1 MFSALLNIAR
11 LLIRP
16 EWIRRHHPN
25 AQVRQGKFA
34 GENTES
40 VVVFLVGVRINTWW
54 KVRYWLPLLLAMPTM
69 LRELVTA
76 PGSGLLGYRLLVG
89 PGPRQAMLVQY
100 WSGPEELRAFA
111 EDRTGSHRSAQRR
124 FWRHY
129 ADCRGVVGF
138 WHEIFVVEQG
148 AHHSLYGNMPP
159 AGIGGLYGVR
169 EAAWAMSP
177 VAGGRSS

>member
-1 MFSALLNIAR
+1 VFSALLNIAR

-25 AQVRQGKFA
+25 ARVRQGKFA

-40 VVVFLVGVRINTWW
+40 VVVFLVGVRINIWW
-54 KVRYWLPLLLAMPTM
+54 KARYWLPLLLAMPTM

-129 ADCRGVVGF
+129 ADCGGAVGF
-138 WHEIFVVEQG
+138 WREIFVVEQG

-177 VAGGRSS
+177 NSSAYR